1 MRYCVASFFLFIMSK
16 IAKLIKYLL
25 SHPPEARFDDISYVL
40 KSFGYQEVRARG
52 SHHIFEN
59 DEGEVIVIPQKSGKK
74 VKRTYI
80 EEIIKLL
87 DLENWQNDT
96 K

>member
-1 MRYCVASFFLFIMSK
+1 MSK
-16 IAKLIKYLL
+16 LAKIIKYLL
-25 SHPPEARFDDISYVL
+25 SHPPEARFEEIAYIL
-40 KSFGYQEVRARG
+40 EAFGFREVRSKG
-52 SHHIFEN
+52 SHHSFEN
-59 DEGEVIVIPQKSGKK
+59 NTGEVIIIPKKGGRK

-80 EEIIKLL
+80 EEVIKLL